1 MNKYKVKDA
10 NLARLINTF
19 VKTKGFSY
27 IAYVGEETFQI
38 NIYYKK
44 YNFNICIYKDDK
56 IYQNIV
62 FRDDKYEMEIITILP
77 TDSKILDGFGL
88 AKGYHELCKLIGC
101 DNELSSDE
109 TCLLDFNY
117 GKDSSDG
124 FSLRE
129 EKKRVSRKMK
139 PYYLAFK
146 DISFKDVRSKV
157 KTNESLIKK
166 YFVIRHVGRG
176 LSAEYQTTLNG
187 QFSNHAFTLRDGKDF
202 YEIINKIL
210 KDSGNSRLVN
220 LVPVIEW
227 YVSPAYNW
235 DGTPVKSIQ
244 VTPINSI
251 QEFIDECL
259 SGPLPKSPYRFK
271 YPNPRIIN
279 KKQLQNYVS
288 EYNNDRDFYEYLS
301 SNSGVKS

>member
-19 VKTKGFSY
+19 VKAKGFSY

-77 TDSKILDGFGL
+77 TDSKKLDGFGL

-117 GKDSSDG
+117 EKDKRDG

-129 EKKRVSRKMK
+129 EKKKVSRKMK

-157 KTNESLIKK
+157 KSSESLIKK
-166 YFVIRHVGRG
+166 YFVISTYSIYFFKIDFVSKGII
-176 LSAEYQTTLNG
+176 LSHICHSKDQIYLFINYKLQNI
-187 QFSNHAFTLRDGKDF
+187 RD
-202 YEIINKIL
+202 L
-210 KDSGNSRLVN
+210 T
-220 LVPVIEW
+220 PV
-227 YVSPAYNW
+227 SNW
-235 DGTPVKSIQ
+235 DKFQMPIQGSSNVGLKSIQ
-244 VTPINSI
+244 VKSPLSLS
-251 QEFIDECL
+251 QFIDEII
-259 SGPLPKSPYRFK
+259 PKNPNSFK
-271 YPNPRIIN
+271 HSNPRIIN

-301 SNSGVKS
+301 SNSSTQS